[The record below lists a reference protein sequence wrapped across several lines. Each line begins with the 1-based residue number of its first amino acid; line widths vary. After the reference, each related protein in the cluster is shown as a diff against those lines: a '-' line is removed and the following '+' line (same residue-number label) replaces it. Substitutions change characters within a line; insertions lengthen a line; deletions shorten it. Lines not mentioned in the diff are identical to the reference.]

1 MSVWTVL
8 GLGATATVSTAAA
21 AVVVVIGAVG
31 YFVILPQF
39 QEPNVPE
46 PAVVVQQEQAPE
58 VVPEAVVMVEDAP
71 VVVEAEPEAVE
82 IAPQVVAE
90 AAPVEEV
97 APAEESGPRPP
108 TFDVVRVDGLGSA
121 LVAGIAEPG
130 KIVDVLLDGVS
141 IVEASSGRD
150 GRFVT
155 FFDIPPSDQPRS
167 LQLSVRLEDGMLL
180 SAETILIAPFAM
192 AVAEAEIDQ
201 TSETAEISEIV
212 EAIETVEAI
221 DTIEA
226 VETAEAI
233 EAVETIEV
241 AETTETIETIE
252 TIETAALAPDTDLSA
267 PQNLVTRA
275 PAAPALVVATQD
287 GVRVLQPSAAPVISA
302 PGAARIQVN
311 VTIDTISYDADGV
324 VEIAG
329 RGQGG
334 GFVRLYLDNLAVKT
348 TPVTNQG
355 VWGANLPGVEPGIY
369 TLRVDELDVT
379 GAVTSRFETP
389 FKREEP
395 AIVAAA
401 QLALAPPEPIE
412 TAVPS
417 VPSVPSV
424 TTSTS
429 QPTVLSTEPT
439 APVVS
444 DAEAVPATTPQTEAV
459 EVAVVPT
466 LDPAARPS
474 VSVITVQP
482 GFTLWQIAQEMMG
495 QGEMYVQVYEAN
507 RAQIRDPN
515 LIYPGQV
522 FTMPANQ

>member
-39 QEPNVPE
+39 QEPDVPE

-71 VVVEAEPEAVE
+71 VVVDAEPEAVE
-82 IAPQVVAE
+82 IAPEVAAE
-90 AAPVEEV
+90 AASVEEV
-97 APAEESGPRPP
+97 APAEEAGPRPP

-212 EAIETVEAI
+212 ETVEAI
-221 DTIEA
+221 DTIDTIDTIEI
-226 VETAEAI
+226 VEAI
-233 EAVETIEV
+233 ETVETIEI
-241 AETTETIETIE
+241 AETTETIETIGTAE
-252 TIETAALAPDTDLSA
+252 TIETAALSPDTDLSA

-417 VPSVPSV
+417 VPSV

-466 LDPAARPS
+466 LDPAARPT

>member
-39 QEPNVPE
+39 QEPDVPE

-58 VVPEAVVMVEDAP
+58 VVPESVVMVEDAP

-82 IAPQVVAE
+82 IAPEVVAE

-97 APAEESGPRPP
+97 APAEEAGPRPP

-121 LVAGIAEPG
+121 LVAGIAEPS

-212 EAIETVEAI
+212 ETVEAIETVE
-221 DTIEA
+221 TIK
-226 VETAEAI
+226 I
-233 EAVETIEV
+233 
-241 AETTETIETIE
+241 AETTETIGTAETTETTETIGTAETIE
-252 TIETAALAPDTDLSA
+252 TIETAALAPDTNLSA

-417 VPSVPSV
+417 VPSVPFV

-444 DAEAVPATTPQTEAV
+444 DAEAVPATTPRTEAV

-466 LDPAARPS
+466 LDPAARPT